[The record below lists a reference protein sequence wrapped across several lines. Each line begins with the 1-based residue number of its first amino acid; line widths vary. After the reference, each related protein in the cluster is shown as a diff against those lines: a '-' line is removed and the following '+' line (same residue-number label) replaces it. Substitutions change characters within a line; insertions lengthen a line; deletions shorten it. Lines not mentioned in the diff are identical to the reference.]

1 MNKNNKKIAVIGG
14 GPMGLSAA
22 FELAK
27 IGMKPELI
35 EADDRLGGMAAC
47 FDFGD
52 QKIERYYHF
61 HCTGDVAFKRILT
74 ELGMKEKLCW
84 RKTKMGFF
92 FNNKLHNWGSVSS
105 VMKFPALSL
114 ISRIRYLLHL
124 ARCLTI
130 RDWHHLDNL
139 TATSWLKKWLG
150 KDGYKI
156 LWNKL
161 FIYKFFNY
169 SDRVSAAWIWSR
181 IKRLGKSRNLLKEN
195 LGYLKSGSDEF
206 IKCIS
211 NRIQTLGGKVYL
223 SSKVIS
229 IKPNQRG
236 GGEISFSNQTKNYDL
251 IISTIPL
258 PLIGNILKNGGVKYS
273 LYSKYSNCKSI
284 ACVCVILHLKK
295 RLSKNFWININDDRF
310 KIPGVIEMSNLRPL
324 KGNIVYIPFY
334 MPKTHPDYSRENKE
348 FISDAWDCLKQ
359 INKGLHD
366 NDLINSYCNRYAFAQ
381 PICEKGHLKKLPPM
395 NPFKGIHI
403 IDTTAYYPEDRGIS
417 ESIEYGKKIAHLS
430 ISS

>member
-1 MNKNNKKIAVIGG
+1 MNKKKIAVIGG

-27 IGMKPELI
+27 IGLQPELI

-47 FDFGD
+47 FDFEN
-52 QKIERYYHF
+52 QRIERYYHF
-61 HCTGDVAFKRILT
+61 HCTGDMAFKRILS
-74 ELGMKEKLCW
+74 ELGLKEKLCW

-92 FNNKLHNWGSVSS
+92 FKNKLYNWGSVGALIT
-105 VMKFPALSL
+105 FPKISILSRL
-114 ISRIRYLLHL
+114 RYILHA

-130 RDWHHLDNL
+130 RDWNHLDKL
-139 TATSWLKKWLG
+139 TAKSWLKKWIG
-150 KDGYKI
+150 KTGYQI

-169 SDRVSAAWIWSR
+169 SDRISAAWIWSR
-181 IKRLGKSRNLLKEN
+181 IRRLGKSRHFLKEH
-195 LGYLKSGSDEF
+195 LGYLKGGSDEF

-211 NRIQTLGGKVYL
+211 NRIESLGGKIYL

-229 IKPNQRG
+229 IKPDLNG
-236 GGEISFSNQTKNYDL
+236 GGEINFTNQTKKYDL

-258 PLIGNILKNGGVKYS
+258 PLLGNILKNGGVKYS
-273 LYSKYSNCKSI
+273 LYNKYINCKSI

-295 RLSKNFWININDDRF
+295 KLSNNFWININDDRF

-324 KGNIVYIPFY
+324 KGNVIYIPFY
-334 MPKTHPDYSRENKE
+334 MPSTNPDYCRENKE
-348 FISDAWDCLKQ
+348 FISDAWYCLKQ
-359 INKGLHD
+359 INKSLQD

-381 PICEKGHLKKLPPM
+381 PICEIGHLKNLPPI
-395 NPFKGIHI
+395 NPLKGIYI
-403 IDTTAYYPEDRGIS
+403 VDTTAYYPEDRGIS
-417 ESIEYGKKIAHLS
+417 ESIEYGKKIAH
-430 ISS
+430 ISNRN

>member
-1 MNKNNKKIAVIGG
+1 MNKKKIAIIGG

-27 IGMKPELI
+27 IGLQPELI

-47 FDFGD
+47 FDFEN
-52 QKIERYYHF
+52 QRIERYYHF
-61 HCTGDVAFKRILT
+61 HCTGDFAFKKSLS
-74 ELGMKEKLCW
+74 ELGLKEKLCW

-92 FNNKLHNWGSVSS
+92 FKNKLYRWGSVGA
-105 VMKFPALSL
+105 VITFPGISI
-114 ISRIRYLLHL
+114 ISRFRYLLHA

-130 RDWHHLDNL
+130 RDWDHLDKL
-139 TATSWLKKWLG
+139 TARNWLKNWIG
-150 KDGYKI
+150 KTGYKV

-169 SDRVSAAWIWSR
+169 SESISAAWIWSR
-181 IKRLGKSRNLLKEN
+181 IRRLGKSRHFLKEH
-195 LGYLKSGSDEF
+195 LGYLKGGSDEF

-211 NRIQTLGGKVYL
+211 NRIESLGGKIYL

-229 IKPNQRG
+229 IKPNFNG
-236 GGEISFSNQTKNYDL
+236 GGEINFSNQTKKYDL

-258 PLIGNILKNGGVKYS
+258 PLLGNILKKGGVKYS
-273 LYSKYSNCKSI
+273 LYSKYSNIKSI

-295 RLSKNFWININDDRF
+295 KLSDNFWININDDRF

-334 MPKTHPDYSRENKE
+334 MPSTNPDYNRENKK
-348 FISDAWDCLKQ
+348 FISDAWLCLKQ
-359 INKGLHD
+359 INKSLQD
-366 NDLINSYCNRYAFAQ
+366 KDLINSYCNRYTYAQ
-381 PICEKGHLKKLPPM
+381 PICEIGHLKNLPSI
-395 NPFKGIHI
+395 NPFKGIYI
-403 IDTTAYYPEDRGIS
+403 VDTTAYYPEDRGIS
-417 ESIEYGKKIAHLS
+417 ESIEYGKKIANLS
-430 ISS
+430 IRN